1 MMFKRTPAI
10 AAVTAAAIA
19 LTTAGT
25 APAFAAGKS
34 QGNTPA
40 VKTIAAETS
49 GATEFSSRRYHR
61 RNSNAAGIAAFSAIV
76 GGITA
81 YAAARE
87 YRKAQERRYQYYN
100 APYGYYGGG
109 GYYGGRG
116 YYGGPRYYG
125 Y

>member
-1 MMFKRTPAI
+1 MQIMMFKRTPAI

-25 APAFAAGKS
+25 APAFATGKS
-34 QGNTPA
+34 QDGDQSART
-40 VKTIAAETS
+40 AATATS
-49 GATEFSSRRYHR
+49 GATDFSSRRYHR

-76 GGITA
+76 GGIAA

-109 GYYGGRG
+109 GYYGG
-116 YYGGPRYYG
+116 PRYYR